1 MGGKNMTVS
10 VVTYRKGGAPDAIA
24 AAARKGKAVWDRSG
38 AQNFMLSFVAAG
50 PDAGQSV
57 VLITFANWEAFGKAM
72 EVASADPGLAE
83 FLAAMDAVE
92 RHLRAVQ
99 RRHSRVMVRPLL
111 AKA

>member
-1 MGGKNMTVS
+1 MTVS

-72 EVASADPGLAE
+72 EVASADPGLAASSWRRWMPLSGISVL
-83 FLAAMDAVE
+83 FSAAT
-92 RHLRAVQ
+92 LG
-99 RRHSRVMVRPLL
+99 
-111 AKA
+111 